1 MLCHSG
7 DGSLTPE
14 EEPWLHRAVNYTA
27 SLLGWGRGAG
37 CSSPSSDGVDGRK
50 YPVCGGHA
58 GESQMVIPGEYLNPE
73 PGKGSPAPQEARM
86 QIWRMGPK
94 SEEMME

>member
-37 CSSPSSDGVDGRK
+37 CSSPCPESPHCVL
-50 YPVCGGHA
+50 A
-58 GESQMVIPGEYLNPE
+58 GFS
-73 PGKGSPAPQEARM
+73 
-86 QIWRMGPK
+86 
-94 SEEMME
+94 